1 MHKAERGFGSGRI
14 VWIAVLGSL
23 GVALAGCGSNESGSS
38 TAATSTTGTSTTG
51 SAPQTAADS
60 GNSTSGSSTTSGS
73 TTSGSTASG
82 STTSGSATSGS
93 TTSGSTTTGS
103 VGSTPPTPPVVAG
116 TSVTLGW
123 VAPTQN
129 SNGSP
134 ITDLAG
140 YKIHYGTASA
150 NYTKVVAVSNPSIS
164 RYVLDSLEG
173 GTYFFAITAYNSKGM
188 ESALSGEISAT
199 LN

>member
-1 MHKAERGFGSGRI
+1 MQKAERGFGSGRI

-23 GVALAGCGSNESGSS
+23 GVALAGCGSDESGSS
-38 TAATSTTGTSTTG
+38 TAATSTTSTSTTG

-60 GNSTSGSSTTSGS
+60 GSSTSGSSTSGS
-73 TTSGSTASG
+73 TTSGST
-82 STTSGSATSGS
+82 
-93 TTSGSTTTGS
+93 GSTTTGS
-103 VGSTPPTPPVVAG
+103 TGSTTPTTPVAS

-129 SNGSP
+129 SNGTP

-140 YKIHYGTASA
+140 YKIHYGTASE

-164 RYVLDSLEG
+164 RYVMDSLES
-173 GTYFFAITAYNSKGM
+173 GTYFFAITAYNSKGI
-188 ESALSGEISAT
+188 ESTLSGEISAT

>member
-1 MHKAERGFGSGRI
+1 M
-14 VWIAVLGSL
+14 VGSL
-23 GVALAGCGSNESGSS
+23 GVALAGCGSDESGSS
-38 TAATSTTGTSTTG
+38 TAATSSTSTTTTG
-51 SAPQTAADS
+51 LQPQTRRRLGLQHEAAARPHPVPRRLV
-60 GNSTSGSSTTSGS
+60 ST
-73 TTSGSTASG
+73 
-82 STTSGSATSGS
+82 
-93 TTSGSTTTGS
+93 GSTTTGS
-103 VGSTPPTPPVVAG
+103 TGSTTPTTPVAS

-140 YKIHYGTASA
+140 YKIHYGTASE

-164 RYVLDSLEG
+164 RYVMDSLES
-173 GTYFFAITAYNSKGM
+173 GTYFFAITAYNSKGI
-188 ESALSGEISAT
+188 ESTLSGEISAT

>member
-1 MHKAERGFGSGRI
+1 MQKAERGFGSGRI

-38 TAATSTTGTSTTG
+38 TAATSTTSTSTTG
-51 SAPQTAADS
+51 SSPQTAADS
-60 GNSTSGSSTTSGS
+60 GTSTSGSSTTSGS
-73 TTSGSTASG
+73 T
-82 STTSGSATSGS
+82 
-93 TTSGSTTTGS
+93 SGSTTTT
-103 VGSTPPTPPVVAG
+103 GSTGSTTPTTPVAG

-123 VAPTQN
+123 VAPTEN
-129 SNGSP
+129 SNGTP

-140 YKIHYGTASA
+140 YKIHYGTASE

-164 RYVLDSLEG
+164 RYVMDSLES
-173 GTYFFAITAYNSKGM
+173 GTYFFAITAYNSKGI
-188 ESALSGEISAT
+188 ESTLSGEISAT

>member
-1 MHKAERGFGSGRI
+1 MQKAKRGFGSGRI

-38 TAATSTTGTSTTG
+38 TAATSTTSTSTTG
-51 SAPQTAADS
+51 STPPTAADS
-60 GNSTSGSSTTSGS
+60 GTSTSGSSTTSGS
-73 TTSGSTASG
+73 TTSGST
-82 STTSGSATSGS
+82 
-93 TTSGSTTTGS
+93 TSGSTTTT
-103 VGSTPPTPPVVAG
+103 GSTGSTTPTTPVTG

-140 YKIHYGTASA
+140 YKIHYGTASE

-164 RYVLDSLEG
+164 RYVMDSLET
-173 GTYFFAITAYNSKGM
+173 GTYFFAITAYNSKGI
-188 ESALSGEISAT
+188 ESTLSGEISAT